1 MKRNDRLNGL
11 KAINFPEPEPCKPAG
26 VCYIVASLKCA
37 RRKIVSSKNADK
49 IYKRKFENFTSRQLT
64 SLMRRC
70 KQRKYAMKERWFE
83 VEEDS
88 EGKFSGYL
96 FYKL

>member
-1 MKRNDRLNGL
+1 M
-11 KAINFPEPEPCKPAG
+11 
-26 VCYIVASLKCA
+26 SL
-37 RRKIVSSKNADK
+37 KNADK
-49 IYKRKFENFTSRQLT
+49 IYKRKFENFTDRQLT
-64 SLMRRC
+64 ALMKQF

-83 VEEDS
+83 VEENS